1 MRRGRAMWPADQM
14 RFRWIFGSVQKRQ
27 YMVLVDETRSGV
39 NAKLEVWRQTLSLK
53 RVVVR
58 PALLYGAVCW
68 PDKKAHIQK
77 MKLAEIRML
86 RWMYGCNRKDRIKNE
101 VIQDKVGVASVEAK
115 MRSEVEMV
123 WSCDDEEHGCPS
135 AGGVRGWLGMVSG
148 EVAVD
153 RRNIGGRRLGVQAV
167 ETPQPP
173 TKMQDGSENEQP
185 ENQSESHNESSSPV
199 TGMSVPG
206 TTPNMNYVM
215 PTQLGNG
222 NAMGSR
228 PIVYKYLK
236 KTDCEQKEL
245 GHVDLLMMV
254 LDITLTLETGNLAY
268 NLPNNWL
275 CKSMKAK
282 LIARS
287 VCHSCSTV
295 ALATIWLKFSC
306 RSTGLECHLRTP
318 VFTGCSLSRASDR
331 DCRSLRSIFAP
342 YDAQPYPTQT
352 YPAQP
357 MVHVQ
362 LMGIQQAGVPLPSDA
377 IDEPVFVNAKQ
388 YHGILRR
395 RQSRAKAESEKK
407 LLKAR
412 KPYLHESRHL
422 HALKRARG
430 CGGRFLT
437 AKKTDNQQKQ
447 DESGDK
453 SQVNTNL
460 ESGKDRIA
468 SSENDS

>member
-1 MRRGRAMWPADQM
+1 MTS
-14 RFRWIFGSVQKRQ
+14 SVRYQ
-27 YMVLVDETRSGV
+27 S
-39 NAKLEVWRQTLSLK
+39 
-53 RVVVR
+53 
-58 PALLYGAVCW
+58 
-68 PDKKAHIQK
+68 
-77 MKLAEIRML
+77 
-86 RWMYGCNRKDRIKNE
+86 
-101 VIQDKVGVASVEAK
+101 
-115 MRSEVEMV
+115 
-123 WSCDDEEHGCPS
+123 
-135 AGGVRGWLGMVSG
+135 
-148 EVAVD
+148 
-153 RRNIGGRRLGVQAV
+153 
-167 ETPQPP
+167 
-173 TKMQDGSENEQP
+173 DGSENEQP

-199 TGMSVPG
+199 TGVSVPG
-206 TTPNMNYVM
+206 TLTPNMNYVM

-222 NAMGSR
+222 NAM
-228 PIVYKYLK
+228 LQAQ
-236 KTDCEQKEL
+236 T
-245 GHVDLLMMV
+245 
-254 LDITLTLETGNLAY
+254 AY
-268 NLPNNWL
+268 PY
-275 CKSMKAK
+275 
-282 LIARS
+282 
-287 VCHSCSTV
+287 
-295 ALATIWLKFSC
+295 
-306 RSTGLECHLRTP
+306 P
-318 VFTGCSLSRASDR
+318 DPYY
-331 DCRSLRSIFAP
+331 RSIFAS

-453 SQVNTNL
+453 SQVNINL